1 MDKNEKVT
9 VGWIDPGTVFTGFV
23 AYISQLFLHRSDRIS
38 DVSVASG
45 PYLSSNRNN
54 MVSQF
59 LLTKS
64 DWLLA
69 LDSDLCITLESFD
82 SLISKADKDKYP
94 IIGGKYFIPFNN
106 GTEIVLA
113 AQSWHPTVPKG
124 GEFIHKYGPD
134 EILED
139 LHSIGAGYML
149 IHRSVFEKIA
159 KENPANPMPWFQDE
173 WRTEVYHQWIS
184 DDIWFFEKVHEA
196 GFKVALDTKAT
207 STHLKNFKIDEST
220 YILVKEG
227 LIAEHDVKHHA
238 KAATA
243 GSGYNAHKRTS
254 WWTKGKGK

>member
-1 MDKNEKVT
+1 VEKNEKVT
-9 VGWIDPGTVFTGFV
+9 VGWIDPGTVYTGFV

-45 PYLSSNRNN
+45 PYLSANRNN
-54 MVSQF
+54 MVTQF
-59 LLTKS
+59 LATDS

-82 SLISKADKDKYP
+82 SLIKKADKDKYP

-106 GTEIVLA
+106 GSDLVLA
-113 AQSWHPTVPKG
+113 AQAWHPSMNGG
-124 GEFIHKYGPD
+124 GEFIHEYKED

-159 KENPANPMPWFQDE
+159 KAYPENPVPWFQDE
-173 WRTEVYHQWIS
+173 WRSQVYNSWIS
-184 DDIWFFEKVHEA
+184 DDIFFFERVHKV

-207 STHLKNFKIDEST
+207 STHLKYFKVDEST
-220 YILVKEG
+220 YLKVKTRLV
-227 LIAEHDVKHHA
+227 AEHIENHHPTSYA
-238 KAATA
+238 
-243 GSGYNAHKRTS
+243 AHKRTS